1 MLASSPLYFPTK
13 CPVLAAPHPHTPS
26 IPVGKLPNG
35 SHGIWYPLLSNIYK
49 LSALTMWHRPDRI
62 GLSIY
67 PEIYNSFVEGFWWWE
82 YSQTAGGNFI
92 HQRMTQKG
100 HSLPNNSLFKRKFSP
115 IIQGLLEKRLWFLFR
130 SCEQWWAKGKE
141 VNSGQRRLMFG
152 YSIAH
157 SIFQVTSILQHV
169 NSHQL
174 KKRLTG
180 QMNLENQQF
189 RTFLLQDLSEPLI
202 HSCTLCFPKKEM
214 LQKDNVLDTSH

>member
-1 MLASSPLYFPTK
+1 MMSK
-13 CPVLAAPHPHTPS
+13 
-26 IPVGKLPNG
+26 G
-35 SHGIWYPLLSNIYK
+35 
-49 LSALTMWHRPDRI
+49 
-62 GLSIY
+62 
-67 PEIYNSFVEGFWWWE
+67 
-82 YSQTAGGNFI
+82 QGG
-92 HQRMTQKG
+92 
-100 HSLPNNSLFKRKFSP
+100 
-115 IIQGLLEKRLWFLFR
+115 
-130 SCEQWWAKGKE
+130 EQWAEKA
-141 VNSGQRRLMFG
+141 MFG

-180 QMNLENQQF
+180 QMNLENRQF